1 MSDWLK
7 MVAMLAGVAITMYAT
22 QREQSYRLS
31 ALEKEFD
38 DHLQLHNNDLSEI
51 RKDVNAMKVDL
62 ARVALRECSVPSRS
76 TGLEQNQ
83 WAK

>member
-7 MVAMLAGVAITMYAT
+7 MVAMLAGVAIAMYAT

-31 ALEKEFD
+31 ALEKAFD
-38 DHLQLHNNDLSEI
+38 NHLQLHNSDLSEI
-51 RKDVNAMKVDL
+51 RKDLNAMKVDL
-62 ARVALRECSVPSRS
+62 ARVALRECPAPSRS

-83 WAK
+83 WVK